1 MSNRRLTFVGVVV
14 ALLLA
19 GVVSFYSS
27 GSPDGLER
35 VAEDGG
41 FSSTSEDSPAADSPL
56 ADYSVRGVDDSRLSG
71 GVAGVVGTLV
81 VLVLAGG
88 LAFALRRR
96 EPSEPPTESS
106 DRDRADVD

>member
-1 MSNRRLTFVGVVV
+1 MSTRGLTVVGVLV

-19 GVVSFYSS
+19 GVVSFYAA

-35 VAEDGG
+35 VAEDQG
-41 FSSTSEDSPAADSPL
+41 FIETGEDSPAAESPL

-71 GVAGVVGTLV
+71 GLAGVLGSVV
-81 VLVLAGG
+81 VLLVAGG

-96 EPSEPPTESS
+96 EPSDPTT
-106 DRDRADVD
+106 RDHADVD